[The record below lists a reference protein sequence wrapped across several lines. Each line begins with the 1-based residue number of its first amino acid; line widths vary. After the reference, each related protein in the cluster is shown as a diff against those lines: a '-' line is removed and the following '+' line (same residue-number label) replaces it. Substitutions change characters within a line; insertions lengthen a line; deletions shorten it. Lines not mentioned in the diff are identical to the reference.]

1 MAQASISFNG
11 NKINQKLDLIV
22 RVQLP
27 WIATKTLQKLA
38 QGVKEDLRQEM
49 QTKFKNPNSWTL
61 NSIGIT
67 PSNKT
72 KLITEIFHKDVLT
85 GARKGGNPAAFYLRP
100 QVLGGEVYKTKFQQ
114 RLIRKGFMEA
124 DNYMK
129 PTAGYGRGKSEYQKA
144 LWGISA
150 MEELR
155 SANFAKPNPDYK
167 TKGTYVHVPRNL
179 IEAAR
184 SEPKGTK
191 GGMRSYTA
199 NVRALNNPKGK
210 KMAWNQSLPPA
221 GIYKVQASGLKQVF
235 KQLDTTPNVRAIY
248 KFRDTGERSVKSNFQ
263 QFFDQTVKE
272 VIG

>member
-38 QGVKEDLRQEM
+38 QGVKEDLRFEM

-72 KLITEIFHKDVLT
+72 KLRTEIFHKDVLT
-85 GARKGGNPAAFYLRP
+85 GARKGGNPAAFYLKP
-100 QVLGGEVYKTKFQQ
+100 QVLGGEIYKTKFQQ

-150 MEELR
+150 MKPME
-155 SANFAKPNPDYK
+155 ANYTK
-167 TKGTYVHVPRNL
+167 TRGSYIHVPRNL
-179 IEAAR
+179 VEAAR

-191 GGMRSYTA
+191 GGLRTYAA

-210 KMAWNQSLPPA
+210 KMAWNQSMPSA
-221 GIYKVQASGLKQVF
+221 GIYKVQANGLKQVF
-235 KQLDTTPNVRAIY
+235 KQLDTTPNVRPIY

-263 QFFDQTVKE
+263 KFFDQTVKE

>member
-72 KLITEIFHKDVLT
+72 RLITEIFHKDVLT
-85 GARKGGNPAAFYLRP
+85 GARKNGNPAAFYLRP

-114 RLIRKGFMEA
+114 RLIGKGFMQA
-124 DNYMK
+124 DNYMM
-129 PTAGYGRGKSEYQKA
+129 PVAGWGKGKAEYQKA

-150 MEELR
+150 MKPME
-155 SANFAKPNPDYK
+155 ANFTK
-167 TKGTYVHVPRNL
+167 TRGSYVHVPRNL
-179 IEAAR
+179 VKDAS
-184 SEPKGTK
+184 SEVRGTR
-191 GGMRSYTA
+191 GGLRTYA
-199 NVRALNNPKGK
+199 QNVRALNNPKGK
-210 KMAWNQSLPPA
+210 KMEWNKSIPRA
-221 GIYKVQASGLKQVF
+221 GIYKVMAGGLKPIFEQR
-235 KQLDTTPNVRAIY
+235 DNTPRVQPLY

>member
-38 QGVKEDLRQEM
+38 QGVKQDLREEM

-72 KLITEIFHKDVLT
+72 RLITEIFHKDVLP
-85 GARKGGNPAAFYLRP
+85 GASKGGNPAAFYLKP
-100 QVLGGEVYKTKFQQ
+100 QVLGGEIYKTKFQK
-114 RLIRKGFMEA
+114 RLIGKGYMDA
-124 DNYMK
+124 DNYMM
-129 PTAGYGRGKSEYQKA
+129 PTSGWGNTKRGVYQKV
-144 LWGISA
+144 LWGINVF
-150 MEELR
+150 E
-155 SANFAKPNPDYK
+155 AKNDHFTK
-167 TKGTYVHVPRNL
+167 TRGSYIHVPRNL
-179 IEAAR
+179 VEAAR

-191 GGMRSYTA
+191 GGLRTYAA

-210 KMAWNQSLPPA
+210 KMAWNQSMPPA
-221 GIYKVQASGLKQVF
+221 GIYKVQANGLKQVF
-235 KQLDTTPNVRAIY
+235 KQLDRTPNVRAIY
-248 KFRDTGERSVKSNFQ
+248 KFRDTGERSVKSNYQ